1 MFIGIDRKNEDE
13 MKEKKRLKLGEEIQ
27 EIVGILQSEFNP

>member
-1 MFIGIDRKNEDE
+1 MFIGIDRKNEGE